1 MTSVHLLTSQRKSS
15 YQGFTKYQDEMNR
28 YEGNPL
34 VAGLPN
40 NGHSRNQSLSNG
52 AGQAA
57 MAALRIH
64 QQQPQQPQSPQQAQ
78 QKRNPT
84 TSNIKRSNSLQT
96 YTYHPKGS
104 YIPGQATINNPNAPR
119 HSSLTSRNSYQ
130 APKRLNSLNSQNS
143 NRRTYVPQYTETE
156 ELEEEET
163 IITTKTT
170 KVVDSLGRTQSITTK
185 TIKTLPDG
193 SNIIETTTKNISRS
207 NSRTN
212 SLTSGRASS
221 MVSNGNANINLT
233 RIEEDLQDFD
243 YNYELDNEHV
253 HDLNHHKL
261 KLNVHEDGNATG
273 SPLKELRGLKPAVD
287 RVNSITSLEHYNPI
301 STDSS
306 PQKPLRSILKNTQR
320 PKFEDDEAAEQD
332 SSDKLQHPYKNLSSK
347 LDKPPSI
354 KPPTIPLNDSAS
366 SHTVKNS
373 LKNQV
378 VPNFA
383 SPKIIHHDDVSS
395 NFSGASQNSI
405 KFDERVETFPIYSHG
420 RISSSLRQ
428 APTPLPKVVAMK
440 DPKTD
445 PDFYAA
451 AMKAAYKKVYG
462 DAIPE
467 QESSPV
473 QAYSPVQA
481 SSPVQAYSPVQA
493 SPKQTDTFIPPS
505 VEDPKLP
512 TYEDLTGL
520 VEHKVKREKNSEQ
533 PQGIEADFRYE
544 NHHKDFVK
552 HSLRDQIP
560 KSSSRK
566 DRSKQESKA
575 IKEAEKNL
583 IKEAKLE
590 EKRAHEEEKKAQAA
604 ERISRKE
611 DKKASRKM
619 FGFFGKRRTSTDTQG
634 YDTTESVISE
644 IEDRSQLDR
653 PVSHSTKPID
663 TIEESDIQQHSSLL
677 NPNNAD
683 TYTEQ
688 DIRKASSETSDL
700 VSKNETII
708 PETKLEVIPIVGGV
722 IVPSKFVE
730 KESIPESSVERNTTS
745 TSTPYMSDSAND
757 HLTPEF
763 KNSSPIPVPHLN
775 EIEDP
780 AFTDHESLMDNEY
793 LEDNPSVEGKDITQQ
808 EKDITQQ
815 EKDIIQQEPDVAI
828 SQAHLQQPEIHIQPK
843 STIEPESQIQPEST
857 IGPESHIIES
867 TMQPEIHTQPE
878 TAINQV
884 ETPLF
889 NQVENHVLPEQA
901 IEDQDIQ
908 LAEPEI
914 IDAIQLIPQGE
925 TVTSSTDSPIP
936 DNEIIEIPPLESSSS
951 KKNES
956 NDESVQEQGGLS
968 IAEEKSTIATP
979 QSNPK
984 QFDTDIPST
993 TDVHNFDGN
1002 ITVNKKEEK
1011 KKPSKFR
1018 QKILKYFINGYDR
1031 HDK

>member
-1 MTSVHLLTSQRKSS
+1 
-15 YQGFTKYQDEMNR
+15 MNR
-28 YEGNPL
+28 YEGNSL

-40 NGHSRNQSLSNG
+40 NGHSRSQSLSNG

-57 MAALRIH
+57 LAALRIH
-64 QQQPQQPQSPQQAQ
+64 QQQPQQPQSPQQAP
-78 QKRNPT
+78 QKRTPM

-253 HDLNHHKL
+253 RDVNHHNL
-261 KLNVHEDGNATG
+261 KLNVHEDGNAMG
-273 SPLKELRGLKPAVD
+273 SPIKELRVLKPATD
-287 RVNSITSLEHYNPI
+287 RVNSITSLEHFNPI
-301 STDSS
+301 ASTDSS

-320 PKFEDDEAAEQD
+320 PKFEDDETAEKD
-332 SSDKLQHPYKNLSSK
+332 STDRLQHPYKNLSTK

-354 KPPTIPLNDSAS
+354 KPPTIPLNDSTS

-373 LKNQV
+373 LKNQL
-378 VPNFA
+378 VPNLA
-383 SPKIIHHDDVSS
+383 LPKSIHHDDVSS

-405 KFDERVETFPIYSHG
+405 KFDERVETFPIYSHE

-462 DAIPE
+462 DRIPE
-467 QESSPV
+467 QVSSPV
-473 QAYSPVQA
+473 L
-481 SSPVQAYSPVQA
+481 A
-493 SPKQTDTFIPPS
+493 SPKKTDIIPS
-505 VEDPKLP
+505 SAEDPKLP
-512 TYEDLTGL
+512 IYEDLTGL

-533 PQGIEADFRYE
+533 PQGIESDFRYE
-544 NHHKDFVK
+544 NHHRDFVK

-560 KSSSRK
+560 KSTSRK

-575 IKEAEKNL
+575 IKETEKN
-583 IKEAKLE
+583 IMKEAKLE
-590 EKRAHEEEKKAQAA
+590 EKRAQEEVKKAQAA
-604 ERISRKE
+604 ERILRKE
-611 DKKASRKM
+611 EKKASRKK

-644 IEDRSQLDR
+644 FEDRGQLGS
-653 PVSHSTKPID
+653 PVNHSTKPID
-663 TIEESDIQQHSSLL
+663 TIEESDTQQNSPLL

-688 DIRKASSETSDL
+688 DIPKASSKTSDL
-700 VSKNETII
+700 VSKKETII

-722 IVPSKFVE
+722 IVPSEFEE
-730 KESIPESSVERNTTS
+730 KELIPESRNTTT

-757 HLTPEF
+757 PLTPEF
-763 KNSSPIPVPHLN
+763 KNFKNNSAIPVPHLN

-780 AFTDHESLMDNEY
+780 AFTDYESLMDNEY
-793 LEDNPSVEGKDITQQ
+793 LEASPSVE

-815 EKDIIQQEPDVAI
+815 EPAVAI
-828 SQAHLQQPEIHIQPK
+828 WQPHLQQAEIHIEPE
-843 STIEPESQIQPEST
+843 STIEPEI
-857 IGPESHIIES
+857 HITES
-867 TMQPEIHTQPE
+867 TMEPEIHITESTTEPEIHTQPE
-878 TAINQV
+878 TAISQ
-884 ETPLF
+884 EEAPLF
-889 NQVENHVLPEQA
+889 NQPENHILSNQA
-901 IEDQDIQ
+901 IIEDQDVQ

-914 IDAIQLIPQGE
+914 IAAIQLTPQGE
-925 TVTSSTDSPIP
+925 TVTSTTTDSPIS
-936 DNEIIEIPPLESSSS
+936 DNEMIEIPSPDSCYS
-951 KKNES
+951 KKNAS
-956 NDESVQEQGGLS
+956 DDVESVQEQGGLS

-979 QSNPK
+979 QSNPE
-984 QFDTDIPST
+984 QSNPIDSDVPTT
-993 TDVHNFDGN
+993 TDAIHNFDAN
-1002 ITVNKKEEK
+1002 ITVNKKGEK

-1018 QKILKYFINGYDR
+1018 QKVLKYFINGYDR
-1031 HDK
+1031 YDK